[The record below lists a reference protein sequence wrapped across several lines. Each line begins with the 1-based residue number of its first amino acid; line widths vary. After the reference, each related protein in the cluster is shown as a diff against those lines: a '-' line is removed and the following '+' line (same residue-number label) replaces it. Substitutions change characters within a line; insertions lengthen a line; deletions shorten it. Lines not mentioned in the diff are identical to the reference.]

1 VAPLVGAVACS
12 ETAAACTGELIPLPP
27 AAAAAARCCCRRP
40 ASPAAAAAAARRGVQ
55 GLPEVLAM
63 HALLLLAL
71 CRLSVAATMLSCRR
85 GQGQV
90 ERVPTAVYV

>member
-1 VAPLVGAVACS
+1 MAPLVGAVACS

-27 AAAAAARCCCRRP
+27 AAAARCCCRRP
-40 ASPAAAAAAARRGVQ
+40 ASPAAAAAAAARRGVQ

-90 ERVPTAVYV
+90 ERVPTPVYV

>member
-1 VAPLVGAVACS
+1 MAPLVGAVACS

-27 AAAAAARCCCRRP
+27 AAAARCCCRRP
-40 ASPAAAAAAARRGVQ
+40 ASPAAAAAAAARRGVQ